1 MPNSNDDLWADEN
14 IQSVLPNF
22 SWLIVDKI
30 AGLSRPQTEE
40 AFAALRKLGIR
51 ALVSLTEQPLPPDL
65 LSRFDL
71 QVVHV
76 PVVDFSA
83 PTLRQAKQ
91 AIAAINDFLAR
102 GLPVAVHCG
111 AGLGRTGTILAC
123 YLVSQGTSAEAAITS
138 VRARRPGSIETSEQA
153 AVVALYESQRSIS
166 P

>member
-1 MPNSNDDLWADEN
+1 MPNSNDDLWADEK

-51 ALVSLTEQPLPPDL
+51 AIVSLTEQPLPPDL

-71 QVVHV
+71 PVVHI

-138 VRARRPGSIETSEQA
+138 VRTRRPGSIETSEQA
-153 AVVALYESQRSIS
+153 AVVALYESQRSIL